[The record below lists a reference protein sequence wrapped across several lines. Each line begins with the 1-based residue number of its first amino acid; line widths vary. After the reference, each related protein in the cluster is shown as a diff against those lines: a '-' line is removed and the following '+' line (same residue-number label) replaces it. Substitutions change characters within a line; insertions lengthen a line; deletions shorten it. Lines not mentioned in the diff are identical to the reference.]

1 MHGGMHYNVPMAT
14 MRCEKCNDQPVIPA
28 LARDHEKALHND
40 ESTCYMD
47 PFDLAPDGAPDID
60 GDY

>member
-1 MHGGMHYNVPMAT
+1 MAT

-40 ESTCYMD
+40 EATCYMD

>member
-1 MHGGMHYNVPMAT
+1 MAT

-28 LARDHEKALHND
+28 LARDHEKAFHND

-47 PFDLAPDGAPDID
+47 PFDLPHDPTGGGCLP
-60 GDY
+60 GDTR